1 MSKISYSDDDKDFL
15 ERVAY
20 FSEKKCESYIYP
32 DRKLTDEEKNLILAV
47 SVTAWNDPKHYFIIN
62 QAYDCCRDHV
72 FSYTYSTIM
81 RDYCEMEWSNDQ
93 QTHFPV
99 RYFPRLSVG
108 FFAHGVYHPPFS
120 YQITPC
126 AISLIFIALFF
137 ALFLF
142 DDEDAP
148 FYHGGYVQI
157 PVSIAFGAIAIFSL
171 LYLWRTKIN
180 EMRMRATDAI
190 ISSIYLSDVKKLLK
204 SEEMLSYCCYKYI
217 NGKLNKN
224 EKKALRCYIRQHAL
238 F

>member
-108 FFAHGVYHPPFS
+108 LRS
-120 YQITPC
+120 W
-126 AISLIFIALFF
+126 S
-137 ALFLF
+137 
-142 DDEDAP
+142 
-148 FYHGGYVQI
+148 
-157 PVSIAFGAIAIFSL
+157 
-171 LYLWRTKIN
+171 
-180 EMRMRATDAI
+180 
-190 ISSIYLSDVKKLLK
+190 ISSSFFISNNAMCDKPNIH
-204 SEEMLSYCCYKYI
+204 CFI
-217 NGKLNKN
+217 
-224 EKKALRCYIRQHAL
+224 LRSL
-238 F
+238 FI